1 MPYSFKAN
9 YAMLN
14 LFRSALS
21 ILVFSAAV
29 ASVSGCA
36 LWEAKPEV
44 PLKQATVE
52 QLTGRLQARG
62 MAIQTMK
69 GLFRA
74 QVTGSV
80 MPIAQRVEGAV
91 YYRRPESLRLQGFNH
106 LGGKL
111 FEFIQNR
118 THYRLDLPAEGKRY
132 AGPLEELKQAKI
144 GRLLQLSRWAV
155 GGVIGDGSSAGRL
168 RTTLS
173 EDGDRYRLDVF
184 QTAPEDRLL
193 RRLWFERRTL
203 QVVEEERMRDDGEV
217 EASMTFEDYRVVAS
231 APAMAAPAG
240 QEAGRTAPMPFKITV
255 VDRISSGSMVLTF
268 HEIVLN
274 PTLKPEELAHIIP
287 ERFYCNRRDA
297 ATTSLF
303 AISTRPAGRLAPRD
317 LDVLVGTG
325 TLLPGACPPSRRIEG
340 DRHLAQMRGRVS
352 VPRLR
357 VPVSRRVSSVSSRTV
372 MNNVG
377 LPGCAVGEPVA

>member
-1 MPYSFKAN
+1 
-9 YAMLN
+9 
-14 LFRSALS
+14 
-21 ILVFSAAV
+21 
-29 ASVSGCA
+29 
-36 LWEAKPEV
+36 
-44 PLKQATVE
+44 
-52 QLTGRLQARG
+52 

-155 GGVIGDGSSAGRL
+155 GGVIGDGSSAGSL
-168 RTTLS
+168 RTALS

-274 PTLKPEELAHIIP
+274 PTLKPEELGMA
-287 ERFYCNRRDA
+287 
-297 ATTSLF
+297 
-303 AISTRPAGRLAPRD
+303 
-317 LDVLVGTG
+317 VLMEQSSHAN
-325 TLLPGACPPSRRIEG
+325 PGG
-340 DRHLAQMRGRVS
+340 
-352 VPRLR
+352 
-357 VPVSRRVSSVSSRTV
+357 
-372 MNNVG
+372 
-377 LPGCAVGEPVA
+377 